1 MPSYQHDYI
10 DERSYLMGL
19 KIYINGKFYP
29 ESRAKVS
36 VFDHGYLY
44 GDGVFETLRS
54 EGGEVFKLDE
64 HLNRLFN
71 SAQTIKLRV
80 PLTKEE
86 IKEAVKE
93 TLKKN
98 RLKSAYIRV
107 SLSRGR
113 GELGLSPKSCSS
125 PNLVIIAKGPKGYP
139 LKLYQKGVEVI
150 TVSTRRSDPAMLFPN
165 IKCANF
171 LWGILAKIEAEQ
183 RDAFEAILLNSKGEV
198 TEGTVSNIFI
208 VKESILITPPTYVGI
223 LEGITR
229 NCVIELAKKI
239 GIEVKE
245 EIITCYDLYTADE
258 SFLTNTSLGIMP
270 VVKVDGRVIGKGKP
284 GKITRRLI
292 VN

>member
-1 MPSYQHDYI
+1 
-10 DERSYLMGL
+10 MGL
-19 KIYINGKFYP
+19 RIYINGKFYP

-44 GDGVFETLRS
+44 GDGVFETLRAD
-54 EGGEVFKLDE
+54 GGRVFKLDE

-71 SAQTIKLRV
+71 SAQTIKLKI

-113 GELGLSPKSCSS
+113 GELGLSPKGCSS
-125 PNLVIIAKGPKGYP
+125 PNLVIIAKKPKGYP
-139 LKLYQKGVEVI
+139 PELYQRGVEVI
-150 TVSTRRSDPAMLFPN
+150 TASTRRSSPPMLFPG
-165 IKCANF
+165 IKCTNF

-183 RDAFEAILLNSKGEV
+183 RGAFEAILLNSQGEV

-208 VKESILITPPTYVGI
+208 VKESILITPPTYAGI

-229 NCVIELAKKI
+229 NCVIELAKKMGI
-239 GIEVKE
+239 GVKE
-245 EIITCYDLYTADE
+245 ETITSYDLYTADE

-270 VVKVDGRVIGKGKP
+270 VVKVDGRVISKGKP
-284 GKITRRLI
+284 GKITQRLRCKFQI
-292 VN
+292 SNKSY